1 MKSLNCARKTYRN
14 WARHA
19 KTGSCFYEN
28 TIENRPL
35 NIGQGRMK
43 MLTLRGKGV
52 SPGMA
57 QGKAFIYKDVL
68 LRDSEL
74 YLIDDSQIDEEKTR
88 IQKAIDDVSKCLT
101 IDAKQIESKLGR
113 QSADIFLAQKEI
125 LQDSHVIN
133 EINRVLETKLIN
145 AEQVVRTVFRLLARR
160 FRDLNNEVLRERGDD
175 IDDLSRRLLLSLA
188 GIHAHSLENLPAN
201 TVLVARRLLPS
212 DTVFLSRSSTVGVL
226 AEFAGP
232 AAHAALLARELGIPC
247 VGGIPDLLET
257 VYTGDVVLVNGIT
270 GAVVINPSRQALQ
283 KHNKAIDEGRKR
295 REAMAGVNTAQ
306 RRATVDGLEISIMAN
321 VRSREDVELAM
332 QCGAD
337 GIGLFRTEPFF
348 LSTKHLPS
356 DKAFATFLRNSIEPA
371 RGRHIDIRLL
381 DIGADKNPI
390 YLHLPPESDPFL
402 GRRGVRVLRAY
413 PELLE
418 AQLRAVLDVSQD
430 FEVGVLIPMVT
441 VQSDVTHVFS
451 RLQQFA
457 AEMGIHKLPRIGAM
471 IETPAAALSIASLRT
486 HVDFF
491 SIGTNDLTQYTMAAG
506 RENPLVTEYFI
517 DDHPAILRLIELV
530 VRESGTTPVS
540 ICGELASRVDVIPK
554 LLRSG
559 IRSLSVASSLVP
571 DVKFAVRKIRKE
583 HIMQKETDNKT
594 NHNDFESSGQNKGD
608 NENTAGRKNAGRGL
622 GRGGGKGRR
631 DGTGGGRGRGGGGR
645 GGRRK

>member
-1 MKSLNCARKTYRN
+1 MKNNQKRR
-14 WARHA
+14 
-19 KTGSCFYEN
+19 
-28 TIENRPL
+28 
-35 NIGQGRMK
+35 K
-43 MLTLRGKGV
+43 MLKLIGKGV

-57 QGKAFIYKDVL
+57 QGKAFVYKDVL

-74 YLIDDSQIDEEKTR
+74 YLIDDSQLDDEKKR
-88 IQKAIDDVSKCLT
+88 IKKAIDDVSKCLT
-101 IDAKQIESKLGR
+101 IDAEQIEGKLGK
-113 QSADIFLAQKEI
+113 QSADIFRAQKAI

-133 EINRVLETKLIN
+133 EMNRTLETKMIN

-160 FRDLNNEVLRERGDD
+160 FRDLDNDVLRERGDD

-188 GIHAHSLENLPAN
+188 GIHAHSLEHLPAN

-257 VYTGDVVLVNGIT
+257 IHTGDVVLVDGT
-270 GAVVINPSRQALQ
+270 SGAVVIHPSRQALQ
-283 KHNKAIDEGRKR
+283 KHNKAFEEVCKR
-295 REAMAGVNTAQ
+295 RETMVCVNTVK
-306 RRATVDGLEISIMAN
+306 RTATVDGIEVSVMAN

-356 DKAFATFLRNSIEPA
+356 DKAFATFLRNSLEPA

-390 YLHLPPESDPFL
+390 YLHLPPEPDPFL
-402 GRRGVRVLRAY
+402 GRRGVRVLREY

-418 AQLRAVLDVSQD
+418 AQLRAVLEVSQE
-430 FEVGVLIPMVT
+430 FGIGVLIPMVT
-441 VQSDVTHVFS
+441 IESDVVHVVS
-451 RLQQFA
+451 RLRKFA
-457 AEMGIHKLPRIGAM
+457 AEMGIRKLPRIGAM

-506 RENPLVTEYFI
+506 RENPLVAKYFI
-517 DDHPAILRLIELV
+517 DDHPAILRIIELV
-530 VRESGTTPVS
+530 VRESGSTPVS
-540 ICGELASRVDVIPK
+540 ICGELAGRVEVILK
-554 LLRSG
+554 LLKTG
-559 IRSLSVASSLVP
+559 IRSLSVAAALVP
-571 DVKFAVRKIRKE
+571 DVKFAIRGIE
-583 HIMQKETDNKT
+583 NK
-594 NHNDFESSGQNKGD
+594 K
-608 NENTAGRKNAGRGL
+608 
-622 GRGGGKGRR
+622 
-631 DGTGGGRGRGGGGR
+631 
-645 GGRRK
+645 RRKS

>member
-1 MKSLNCARKTYRN
+1 MCGQDWPGKA
-14 WARHA
+14 
-19 KTGSCFYEN
+19 FYEH
-28 TIENRPL
+28 TLGVRSMENNQKR
-35 NIGQGRMK
+35 RK
-43 MLTLRGKGV
+43 MLKLIGKGV

-57 QGKAFIYKDVL
+57 QGKVFVYKDVL

-74 YLIDDSQIDEEKTR
+74 YLIDDSQLDDEKKR
-88 IQKAIDDVSKCLT
+88 IKKAIDDVSKCLT
-101 IDAKQIESKLGR
+101 IDAEQIEGKIGK
-113 QSADIFLAQKEI
+113 QSADIFRAQKAI
-125 LQDSHVIN
+125 LQDPHVIN
-133 EINRVLETKLIN
+133 EMNRTLETKMIN

-160 FRDLNNEVLRERGDD
+160 FRDLDNEVLRERGDD

-188 GIHAHSLENLPAN
+188 GIHAHSLEHLPAN

-257 VYTGDVVLVNGIT
+257 VHKGDVVLVDGTT
-270 GAVVINPSRQALQ
+270 GAVVIHPSRQALQ
-283 KHNKAIDEGRKR
+283 KHNKAFDEVCKR
-295 REAMAGVNTAQ
+295 RMTMVCVNTVE
-306 RRATVDGLEISIMAN
+306 RTATVDGIEVSVMAN

-356 DKAFATFLRNSIEPA
+356 DKTFATFLRNSLEPA
-371 RGRHIDIRLL
+371 RGRHIDVRLL
-381 DIGADKNPI
+381 DIGADKNPV
-390 YLHLPPESDPFL
+390 YLHLPPEPDPFL
-402 GRRGVRVLRAY
+402 GRRGVRVLREY

-418 AQLRAVLDVSQD
+418 AQLRAVLEVSQE
-430 FEVGVLIPMVT
+430 FGLGILIPMVT
-441 VQSDVTHVFS
+441 VESDVTHVVS
-451 RLQQFA
+451 RLRKFA
-457 AEMGIHKLPRIGAM
+457 AEMGIRKLPRIGAM

-506 RENPLVTEYFI
+506 RENPLVAKYFI
-517 DDHPAILRLIELV
+517 DDHPAILHLIELV

-540 ICGELASRVDVIPK
+540 ICGELAGRVDVILK
-554 LLRSG
+554 LLKTG
-559 IRSLSVASSLVP
+559 IRSLSVAASLVP
-571 DVKFAVRKIRKE
+571 DVKFAIRGIEYK
-583 HIMQKETDNKT
+583 K
-594 NHNDFESSGQNKGD
+594 
-608 NENTAGRKNAGRGL
+608 GRKS
-622 GRGGGKGRR
+622 
-631 DGTGGGRGRGGGGR
+631 
-645 GGRRK
+645 